1 LNFYERHIGDYIKK
15 TSHLSLLEHG
25 VLTRLRDVYL
35 DREEPIPEARAARL
49 VGARTEP
56 ETEAL
61 QVVLQE
67 FFQLR
72 DGMWVCDECE
82 ALIAAYAAGEPERE
96 VKKANEDN
104 RLKRHRQ
111 ERAALFKLLTDRG
124 EHAPWNI
131 GMEELRQRVA
141 ALQVPGPETPAATQ
155 PATAPATPATAT
167 HYPLP
172 TTQSPGIGKQGADA
186 PLSPAAPTTPTPP
199 PMADLLGEGTG
210 EPAAIPPCPLKQLVA
225 LFAARVPELPKPRFE
240 MWKDS
245 AGAEAMRQRWKW
257 LLGPDA
263 VREDNT
269 RYASNAAEAIDWF
282 GRFFDTVKASDF
294 LTGRRGDWKACDL
307 AWLMKRENFMKVV
320 QGNYTNREHA

>member
-1 LNFYERHIGDYIKK
+1 MNFYERHIGDYIKK

-186 PLSPAAPTTPTPP
+186 PLSPAAQPTGDEQPQLT
-199 PMADLLGEGTG
+199 LTG
-210 EPAAIPPCPLKQLVA
+210 EPDAPPETPPCPLKQLVGMY
-225 LFAARVPELPKPRFE
+225 AARLPELPKPRYE
-240 MWKDS
+240 LWKDGE
-245 AGAEAMRQRWKW
+245 GAEAMRQRWKW
-257 LLGPDA
+257 LLSTEATRDDGS
-263 VREDNT
+263 
-269 RYASNAAEAIDWF
+269 RYATTAAEGLDWF
-282 GRFFDTVKASDF
+282 SRFFDSVAGSD
-294 LTGRRGDWKACDL
+294 LLMGRKSAWRADL
-307 AWLMKRENFMKVV
+307 AWLMKRANFTKVV
-320 QGNYTNREHA
+320 QGNYVNRETP

>member
-15 TSHLSLLEHG
+15 TAHLSLLEHG

-35 DREEPIPEARAARL
+35 DREAPIPEDKAARL
-49 VGARTEP
+49 IAARTEP
-56 ETEAL
+56 ETQAL

-82 ALIAAYAAGEPERE
+82 TLIAAFAAGEPERE

-111 ERAALFKLLTDRG
+111 ERAALFKVLTDRG

-141 ALQVPGPETPAATQ
+141 ALQVPGPETPAATR
-155 PATAPATPATAT
+155 PATAAATPATAT
-167 HYPLP
+167 HSPLP
-172 TTQSPGIGKQGADA
+172 TTHYPVEEDKGATA
-186 PLSPAAPTTPTPP
+186 PSSPASPTTAPVDNFLTLE
-199 PMADLLGEGTG
+199 D
-210 EPAAIPPCPLKQLVA
+210 EPASIPPCPLKQLVA
-225 LFAARVPELPKPRFE
+225 LFSAKVPELPKPRFE

-263 VREDNT
+263 VREDNS
-269 RYASNAAEAIDWF
+269 RYATNAAEAIDWF

-294 LTGRRGDWKACDL
+294 LTGRKGDWKNCDL
-307 AWLMKRENFMKVV
+307 AWLMKRENFLKVV